1 MIGKDAPFSP
11 DDFKYAPYYIKQE
24 GDFLYNYFLVG
35 MIVFVMILIVSA
47 ILGATLCMGSS
58 AFSLKLVEESLKNID
73 ALPAMMKAQQKK
85 NRDDGFSRQR
95 DEESRTGEE

>member
-35 MIVFVMILIVSA
+35 MLVFIVILIASA
-47 ILGATLCMGSS
+47 ILGLSLCMGSS
-58 AFSLKLVEESLKNID
+58 AFSLKMVEEGLKNID
-73 ALPAMMKAQQKK
+73 ALPAMMKA
-85 NRDDGFSRQR
+85 
-95 DEESRTGEE
+95 